1 MRTATINHGE
11 ERSAMGLD
19 VNLARKTCL
28 AGLLAVCAL
37 LICLA
42 AALIEAGRA
51 EAQGPPPGSAFGI
64 ESFTTKVVDS
74 NGDELT
80 RAGAH
85 PQEARASFEFEKY
98 FNTDFP
104 TAPNGGF
111 WPIEDMRTVITDL
124 PPGFV
129 GNPTVTGSR
138 CPVELLPTDPYFP
151 PRCSPDSAVGIASV
165 HGGAVPIPSTGIFN
179 LEPERGYP
187 AGFGFSSMGFT
198 FFIYPELRS
207 DKDFGLRMVVS
218 GAPYNA
224 ITGVDIT
231 FCRNGAENVGSQ
243 IDQDWR
249 CLPEDLSKPP
259 FLTNPATECTDKAPI
274 TTLAVD
280 TWVRPGVFHTRD
292 AVSPLITDCHTMRFE
307 PSVDVTPSST
317 LPDAP
322 TGLNVDMTFPQEDN
336 DQGQAPPALKKAVVA
351 LPEGMTINP
360 SGAGGL
366 EACADGELLLKSKNP
381 MTCPDASKVGS
392 VVAKSPVLDE
402 DIEGGVYIRS
412 QNSDDPESGEMFR
425 LALVLQN
432 KDRGIDVRL
441 PGQIRV
447 NKQTG
452 RIETTFDNNPELP
465 VSSLNLTFKDGPRAP
480 LATPPTCGPKTTD
493 IVLTSW
499 GKQTKTLQST
509 YNVDCVP
516 GLGTFD
522 LGFQAG
528 TRDPVAGASSPF
540 NLLLSRDDTK
550 DVINGLR
557 LAMPE
562 GLLANLKGNVGTQ
575 VGTVTADAGPGSHPY
590 RFPGKVYLEG
600 PYDDAPFSLRVVLPA
615 KAGPFDLGE
624 VVVRQKIY
632 VDPTTAA
639 VTVVSDPIPTIVEGV
654 PVRLR
659 NMSVDIDKPGFMIN
673 PTSCAEKEI
682 GAVATS
688 LTGQSAR
695 LRTRFQVGGCE
706 KLPVKPKI
714 KIDVVGKKQL
724 SYHKHPG
731 IKATVTQTP
740 GEAGLK
746 RVEVALPLSLALDTK
761 NAKALCEAAE
771 AAAKAC
777 PEASV
782 VGDATAISPVL
793 NRPLKGKVYF
803 VKGTEVTKTG
813 IVKATLPKL
822 WVALRGEVALDVW
835 ADSNVKKK
843 RLVNTFARVPDAPI
857 SSFELNIYGGNN
869 GILGVTGQPGA
880 HMCKQ
885 LNVADALFDG
895 QNGKRFRSATTMVAP
910 CRFAVVSKSLG
921 ASSASVRVTG
931 LGTGRLS
938 LSGSGVRTTR
948 RSLREAQLATVRAP
962 LSRAGLRAYRAG
974 KSVRVKVTFKPTKGK
989 ATSKTVVVKR
999 AKKKATAR
1007 GGSTR

>member
-1 MRTATINHGE
+1 MFALRTRMTTSTLRAALVVIGTIATG
-11 ERSAMGLD
+11 
-19 VNLARKTCL
+19 V
-28 AGLLAVCAL
+28 V
-37 LICLA
+37 A
-42 AALIEAGRA
+42 AAPANA
-51 EAQGPPPGSAFGI
+51 GPPPGVEFKIS
-64 ESFTTKVVDS
+64 SFLTEVKAG
-74 NGDELT
+74 NGADET

-85 PQEARASFEFEKY
+85 PFSARAEFKLSTY
-98 FNTDFP
+98 QGDASLGYPLGTLPVKDP
-104 TAPNGGF
+104 KT
-111 WPIEDMRTVITDL
+111 IVTKL
-124 PPGFV
+124 PPGFS
-129 GNPTVTGSR
+129 GNPMATPR
-138 CPVELLPTDPYFP
+138 CPLVLV
-151 PRCSPDSAVGIASV
+151 PRITLQPMLCPDETIVGYVYLDGTVRLSA
-165 HGGAVPIPSTGIFN
+165 PIVN
-179 LEPERGYP
+179 VEPEDGYP
-187 AGFGFSSMGFT
+187 AEFAFSEAGLT
-198 FFIYPELRS
+198 YTLYPELRS
-207 DKDFGLRMVVS
+207 DGDFGLNLVVP
-218 GAPYNA
+218 AANNDA
-224 ITGVDIT
+224 ITRVEVT
-231 FCRNGAENVGSQ
+231 FCGFGAEFTNFALTAGDSTF
-243 IDQDWR
+243 R
-249 CLPEDLSKPP
+249 CLQAGEPNAFSKPL
-259 FLTNPATECTDKAPI
+259 LTNPATECPDQAPFTDLSMDSWQDPAQFV
-274 TTLAVD
+274 TA
-280 TWVRPGVFHTRD
+280 RAF
-292 AVSPLITDCHTMRFE
+292 SPLITSCETLKFE
-307 PSVDVTPSST
+307 PSVDITPSTT

-336 DQGQAPPALKKAVVA
+336 EHGQAPPALKKAVVT

-366 EACADGELLLKSKNP
+366 EACKDGELLLKSKDP

-392 VVAKSPVLDE
+392 VVAKSPLME
-402 DIEGGVYIRS
+402 EEIKGGVYIRS
-412 QNSDDPESGEMFR
+412 QNSRDPESGEMFR

-432 KDRGIDVRL
+432 KKRGIDVRL
-441 PGQIRV
+441 PGQVRI
-447 NKQTG
+447 NKSTG
-452 RIETTFDNNPELP
+452 RIETIFDNNPELP

-480 LATPPTCGPKTTD
+480 LATPANCGPKTVET
-493 IVLTSW
+493 VLTSW
-499 GKQTKTLQST
+499 GKQTKTLQSSF
-509 YNVDCVP
+509 NVDCVP
-516 GLGTFD
+516 HLGTFH

-528 TRDPVAGASSPF
+528 TRNPVGGASSPF
-540 NLLLSRDDTK
+540 NLLLSRADGQ

-575 VGTVTADAGPGSHPY
+575 VGTVTADAGPGSQPY
-590 RFPGKVYLEG
+590 RFPGTVYLEG
-600 PYDDAPFSLRVVLPA
+600 PYDDAPFSLRVVIPA

-632 VDPTTAA
+632 VDPTTAQ

-688 LTGQSAR
+688 LAGQSTHIK
-695 LRTRFQVGGCE
+695 TRFQVGGCD
-706 KLPVKPKI
+706 KLPVKPKL
-714 KIDVVGKKQL
+714 KIDVLGKKQL

-793 NRPLKGKVYF
+793 NRPLHGKVYF

-857 SSFELNIYGGNN
+857 SSFELNIYGGKN
-869 GILGVTGQPGA
+869 GILGVTGKQGA

-885 LNVADALFDG
+885 ANVADAQFDG
-895 QNGKRFRSATTMVAP
+895 QNGKRLTKATKMSVPCSFRAVSSTLESRSA
-910 CRFAVVSKSLG
+910 R
-921 ASSASVRVTG
+921 VRMTG
-931 LGTGRLS
+931 LGAGQLTVRGP
-938 LSGSGVRTTR
+938 GVATTR
-948 RSLREAQLATVRAP
+948 RKIKGGPVATVRAP

-974 KSVRVKVTFKPTKGK
+974 RSVRVKVSFKPSKGK
-989 ATSKTVVVKR
+989 TKTKTVVVKR
-999 AKKKATAR
+999 ATKKATAR

>member
-1 MRTATINHGE
+1 MSRWHGRVRGALRGLGVGATA
-11 ERSAMGLD
+11 
-19 VNLARKTCL
+19 
-28 AGLLAVCAL
+28 AGVALLLAVTP
-37 LICLA
+37 A
-42 AALIEAGRA
+42 AAA
-51 EAQGPPPGSAFGI
+51 EFGI
-64 ESFTTKVVDS
+64 ESFSTAVTAEDGSDLTTAGGHPFSAEADIKFT
-74 NGDELT
+74 T
-80 RAGAH
+80 RL
-85 PQEARASFEFEKY
+85 
-98 FNTDFP
+98 
-104 TAPNGGF
+104 APLPSDPNF
-111 WPIEDMRTVITDL
+111 RLPIEEPRDIQLRL

-129 GNPTVTGSR
+129 GNPMTVDRCPLHQVQTVSGQQSR
-138 CPVELLPTDPYFP
+138 CPLNT
-151 PRCSPDSAVGIASV
+151 AVGIMKIDGFIDVYA
-165 HGGAVPIPSTGIFN
+165 PIFN
-179 LEPERGYP
+179 VVPEDGYP
-187 AGFGFSSMGFT
+187 AQFAFSSDGFT
-198 FFIYPELRS
+198 FVLYPTVRS
-207 DKDFGLRMVVS
+207 DGDFGLDVTSVKSPAAEVIGITAAFCSWGVVDNS
-218 GAPYNA
+218 VFPVYDFKCRKKADAPPG
-224 ITGVDIT
+224 T
-231 FCRNGAENVGSQ
+231 
-243 IDQDWR
+243 
-249 CLPEDLSKPP
+249 KP
-259 FLTNPATECTDKAPI
+259 FLANPATECTDVAPV
-274 TTLAVD
+274 TGLRVNSWAN
-280 TWVRPGVFHTRD
+280 PGRYVESAFT
-292 AVSPLITDCHTMRFE
+292 SPLITSCDTLEFE
-307 PSVDVTPSST
+307 PSVDITPSTS

-322 TGLNVDMTFPQEDN
+322 TGLNVNMTFPQEDN
-336 DQGQAPPALKKAVVA
+336 EHGQAPPALKKAVVT

-366 EACADGELLLKSKNP
+366 EACADGELLLKSKDP

-392 VVAKSPVLDE
+392 VVAKSPLME
-402 DIEGGVYIRS
+402 EEIEGGVYIRS
-412 QNSDDPESGEMFR
+412 QNSNDPESGEMFR

-432 KDRGIDVRL
+432 KKRGIDIRL
-441 PGQIRV
+441 PGQVRINRA
-447 NKQTG
+447 TG
-452 RIETTFDNNPELP
+452 RIETIFDNNPELP

-480 LATPPTCGPKTTD
+480 LATPPSCGPKTIET
-493 IVLTSW
+493 VLTSW

-516 GLGTFD
+516 HLGTFH

-540 NLLLSRDDTK
+540 NLLMSRADGQ

-575 VGTVTADAGPGSHPY
+575 VGTVTADAGPGSNPY
-590 RFPGKVYLEG
+590 RFPGKVFLEG
-600 PYDDAPFSLRVVLPA
+600 PYDDAPFSLRVVIPA

-632 VDPTTAA
+632 VDPTTAQ

-688 LTGQSAR
+688 LAGQSTHIK
-695 LRTRFQVGGCE
+695 TRFQVGGCD
-706 KLPVKPKI
+706 KLPVKPKL
-714 KIDVVGKKQL
+714 KIDVLGKKQL

-793 NRPLKGKVYF
+793 NRPLHGKVYF

-857 SSFELNIYGGNN
+857 SSFELNIYGGKN
-869 GILGVTGQPGA
+869 GILGVTGKQGA

-885 LNVADALFDG
+885 ANVADAQFDG
-895 QNGKRFRSATTMVAP
+895 QNGKRLTKATKMSVPCSFRAVSSTLESRSA
-910 CRFAVVSKSLG
+910 R
-921 ASSASVRVTG
+921 VRMTG
-931 LGTGRLS
+931 LGAGRLTVR
-938 LSGSGVRTTR
+938 GPGVATTR
-948 RSLREAQLATVRAP
+948 RKIKGGPVATVRAP

-974 KSVRVKVTFKPTKGK
+974 RSVRVKVSFKPSKGK
-989 ATSKTVVVKR
+989 TKTKTVVVKR